1 MLLPLKS
8 PEEWFN
14 HITGLSGWKCSLL
27 IFPTSIQI
35 ALSFYVSSTVLRQNR
50 NTDFLRYIYIYIYI
64 FFFFC
69 CWWCQTCFLVYF
81 FPLPFKILIIYI
93 KKNSQLLFANRYD
106 PKVPPVSI
114 IWLCEYLVWNS
125 SSSLIICDANAAV
138 KERKFQLL
146 IVISKALCTLRK
158 IHRSN

>member
-1 MLLPLKS
+1 MVNDQTYHLANFIVYLRCLRILLPLKS

-14 HITGLSGWKCSLL
+14 HVTSLSWWKCSLL

-50 NTDFLRYIYIYIYI
+50 NTDFLRYIYI
-64 FFFFC
+64 FFFC

-93 KKNSQLLFANRYD
+93 KKT
-106 PKVPPVSI
+106 VSCCLQTVATQKFLPFQSSDFVNI
-114 IWLCEYLVWNS
+114 SFETHPQVWS
-125 SSSLIICDANAAV
+125 SAMLMQ
-138 KERKFQLL
+138 R
-146 IVISKALCTLRK
+146 
-158 IHRSN
+158 